1 MLRMKAQGKRNQEDS
16 MKLCVCLFVVVA
28 LMIVVSGRR
37 NSLVGAASAPRPSMG
52 FFVTSAKSK
61 TGNLGSLAGA
71 DKICQ
76 TLAAAVGQGDKTWR
90 AYLSADRD
98 PANNNQPINARD
110 RIGNGPWYN
119 ANGIMVG
126 NDLADL
132 HARRGN
138 PIRLVDER
146 GQMIPGNWPNSP
158 KPTEHDVL
166 TGSTA
171 EGMLMVGKTCDSWT
185 SESSDKQAQIGH
197 IDGIGLVGNTAGAS
211 ASWNSAHENQ
221 SCADTAPRGGAGR
234 LYCFAVK

>member
-1 MLRMKAQGKRNQEDS
+1 MR
-16 MKLCVCLFVVVA
+16 LCISLFVIGT
-28 LMIVVSGRR
+28 LLIVISECKDTI
-37 NSLVGAASAPRPSMG
+37 VGAASAPPPSMG

-61 TGNLGSLAGA
+61 TGNLGGLVGA

-76 TLAAAVGQGDKTWR
+76 TLAAAVGQGDKMWR

-98 PANNNQPINARD
+98 PANNNNPTNARD

-119 ANGIMVG
+119 ANGLMVG

-138 PIRLVDER
+138 PILLVDER

-171 EGMLMVGKTCDSWT
+171 EGTVMSGKTCSSWT
-185 SESSDKQAQIGH
+185 SASADMQAQIGH
-197 IDGIGLVGNTAGAS
+197 LDGVGLAGNTAGAS

-234 LYCFAVK
+234 IYCFAAK

>member
-1 MLRMKAQGKRNQEDS
+1 MRVS
-16 MKLCVCLFVVVA
+16 LFLVVIGA
-28 LMIVVSGRR
+28 LLIIVSGRWE
-37 NSLVGAASAPRPSMG
+37 NIVGAASAPPPSMG

-61 TGNLGSLAGA
+61 TANLGGVAGA

-90 AYLSADRD
+90 AYLSAERD
-98 PANNNQPINARD
+98 LANNNNPTNARD

-119 ANGIMVG
+119 ANGLMVG

-138 PIRLVDER
+138 PILLVDER

-171 EGMLMVGKTCDSWT
+171 EGMLMAGKTCNSWT
-185 SESSDKQAQIGH
+185 SESPDMKAQIGH

-211 ASWNSAHENQ
+211 ASWNSAHENR
-221 SCADTAPRGGAGR
+221 SCADTSPGGGAGR
-234 LYCFAVK
+234 FYCFAAK

>member
-1 MLRMKAQGKRNQEDS
+1 
-16 MKLCVCLFVVVA
+16 MKLWLSLFVIGALIIVA
-28 LMIVVSGRR
+28 VGRKD
-37 NSLVGAASAPRPSMG
+37 SSVGAASAPPPSMG

-61 TGNLGSLAGA
+61 TGNLGGLVGA
-71 DKICQ
+71 DRICQ
-76 TLAAAVGQGDKTWR
+76 TLAAAAGQGDKTWR

-98 PANNNQPINARD
+98 PANNNNPTNARD
-110 RIGNGPWYN
+110 RIGNGPWFN
-119 ANGIMVG
+119 ANGLMVG

-138 PIRLVDER
+138 SILLVDER
-146 GQMIPGNWPNSP
+146 GQMVPGNWPNSP

-171 EGMLMVGKTCDSWT
+171 EGTVMAGKTCNSWT
-185 SESSDKQAQIGH
+185 SESSDMQAQIGH
-197 IDGIGLVGNTAGAS
+197 LDGIGLGGNTAGAS

-234 LYCFAVK
+234 FYCFAVK